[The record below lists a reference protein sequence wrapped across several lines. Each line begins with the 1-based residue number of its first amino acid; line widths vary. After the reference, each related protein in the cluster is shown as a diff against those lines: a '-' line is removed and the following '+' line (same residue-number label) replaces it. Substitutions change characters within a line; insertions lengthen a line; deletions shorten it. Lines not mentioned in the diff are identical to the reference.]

1 MILLRSA
8 ARSPLFT
15 AYASY
20 GFRFGNKQVVYIAR
34 QSAILFYQFC
44 LSVRLSN
51 AGIVCKQVD
60 ISSHFLLTFWRHSS
74 FSTPPPY
81 RRCKIPRRTPLSG
94 GVKCT
99 GVGKL
104 CQYWPLSGKRYE
116 IGPWLLW
123 NTHRKSQVADRS
135 VSVPMT
141 FSDLERR
148 DVKGQHF
155 LEDLHNYA
163 RTV

>member
-81 RRCKIPRRTPLSG
+81 RRCKIPRRTPSAEALNVQGWENCANIGLYLENGTRLAHGYYGTLIESHRWPID
-94 GVKCT
+94 
-99 GVGKL
+99 L
-104 CQYWPLSGKRYE
+104 CRFQ
-116 IGPWLLW
+116 
-123 NTHRKSQVADRS
+123 
-135 VSVPMT
+135 
-141 FSDLERR
+141 
-148 DVKGQHF
+148 
-155 LEDLHNYA
+155 
-163 RTV
+163 